1 MHQEST
7 QIDTGIL
14 VFGLWFGSSGM
25 TTKMLLLDL
34 NEQKEAISILSFSLR
49 HLEQF
54 VNSTSSDLII
64 YEPLLSVL

>member
-54 VNSTSSDLII
+54 VNSTSLDLII